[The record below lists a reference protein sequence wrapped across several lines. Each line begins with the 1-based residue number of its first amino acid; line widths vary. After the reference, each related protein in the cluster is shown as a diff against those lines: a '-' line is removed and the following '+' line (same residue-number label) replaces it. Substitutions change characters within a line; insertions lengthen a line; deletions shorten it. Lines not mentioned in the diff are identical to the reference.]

1 VLKNECCGGYGKHL
15 TGCTQ
20 ASTQNKER
28 VPDDA
33 HARGEIN
40 VVTGF
45 EPILP
50 HSVEVQNNWTDAEL
64 YPHSSFTFKPAQPT
78 PAQQGTKRN
87 ESAKEVE
94 SESEDDD
101 EYSSSEDEGEVF
113 IRGALN
119 KKKRGVPKEYLPKH
133 REPVL
138 NPLSVLVRFACF
150 LEPYA

>member
-1 VLKNECCGGYGKHL
+1 VPKNECCGGFGKHL

-20 ASTQNKER
+20 DSAQNKER
-28 VPDDA
+28 MSDDA
-33 HARGEIN
+33 RARGEVN
-40 VVTGF
+40 VVTGS
-45 EPILP
+45 EPNLP

-78 PAQQGTKRN
+78 PTQQGTKRN

-119 KKKRGVPKEYLPKH
+119 KKKRGAPKDIFRSTVSRSLIRCLLKNG
-133 REPVL
+133 L
-138 NPLSVLVRFACF
+138 NARKQ
-150 LEPYA
+150 E